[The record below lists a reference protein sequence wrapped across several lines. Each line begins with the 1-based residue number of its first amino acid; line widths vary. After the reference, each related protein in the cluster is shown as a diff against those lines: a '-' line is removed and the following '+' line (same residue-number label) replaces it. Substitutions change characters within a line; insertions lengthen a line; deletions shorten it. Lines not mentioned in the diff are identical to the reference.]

1 MVASPCSLLRT
12 TVYLHHTVSHD
23 VTDVLFD
30 FFLKTYL
37 QTDQPTYISRSIY
50 ALLLHRSIK
59 SELKIS
65 QEQKDHQENKI
76 LKWRLLWIK
85 LIQHWRN
92 NPTQMMLISVIM
104 KINWEIFS
112 SMLLNIRSVNISL
125 FYD

>member
-65 QEQKDHQENKI
+65 QELKDHQENKI
-76 LKWRLLWIK
+76 FKMETSMNKADSALEE
-85 LIQHWRN
+85 Q
-92 NPTQMMLISVIM
+92 TIS
-104 KINWEIFS
+104 KD
-112 SMLLNIRSVNISL
+112 VNKCD
-125 FYD
+125 YED